1 MNKSTKKLKQE
12 DFISRCNKLYNN
24 YYDYSKVVYKN
35 TRSKIIVICPKHGE
49 FILKAS
55 SHLGNRGCKKCGNN
69 MITLNEFIA
78 QSNKIHNYKY
88 RYDNVVYINKKTKVN
103 ITCLKHGDFLQ
114 KPQNHLSGQGCPKCV
129 GKKKTTEE
137 IILEF
142 KKIHGD
148 TYDYSLV
155 EYKGNKPKVKIICKK
170 HGVFEQQVAIHLQK
184 NGCIKCGNNTS
195 IDGNNFIKSFNN
207 DNIII
212 ENIMKIGGQRFKV
225 DGFDPTTNTIYEY
238 FGSFWHGHPDRK
250 DLIGLHPFYKITYD
264 ELYQKTLNRIQ
275 HFKDNGY
282 NIVYKWG
289 R

>member
-114 KPQNHLSGQGCPKCV
+114 K
-129 GKKKTTEE
+129 
-137 IILEF
+137 
-142 KKIHGD
+142 
-148 TYDYSLV
+148 
-155 EYKGNKPKVKIICKK
+155 
-170 HGVFEQQVAIHLQK
+170 
-184 NGCIKCGNNTS
+184 TS
-195 IDGNNFIKSFNN
+195 KSF
-207 DNIII
+207 IRSRLSK
-212 ENIMKIGGQRFKV
+212 MC
-225 DGFDPTTNTIYEY
+225 
-238 FGSFWHGHPDRK
+238 W
-250 DLIGLHPFYKITYD
+250 
-264 ELYQKTLNRIQ
+264 
-275 HFKDNGY
+275 
-282 NIVYKWG
+282 
-289 R
+289 